1 MDESALREQI
11 KGLFQKQ
18 QMCLGFQKL
27 LIVLTIVFYKHAVI
41 LLPVHIAIVVIWGGI
56 LSNQA
61 TSLARK
67 KYPYVLSRTSYIG
80 TGAGWDPH
88 IMEEAT
94 GLNDSLTVK
103 ILKFNR

>member
-1 MDESALREQI
+1 MDENALREQI

-67 KYPYVLSRTSYIG
+67 KPRMFFRAQTILEKEPAG
-80 TGAGWDPH
+80 TRISWKKLRVSM
-88 IMEEAT
+88 I
-94 GLNDSLTVK
+94 V
-103 ILKFNR
+103 